1 MENLTT
7 DQLLAE
13 LAKRGYVTDGLW
25 TIVDAEM
32 ELDVYNENNGTS
44 HTLTDEEKMDIVTD
58 TLMSDTIVERMYEII
73 GNKISDIFNNAI

>member
-7 DQLLAE
+7 DQLLKE

-25 TIVDAEM
+25 TITDAEM
-32 ELDVYNENNGTS
+32 ELDVYNEVNGTS
-44 HTLTDEEKMDIVTD
+44 HTLTDDEKMDIVTD
-58 TLMSDTIVERMYEII
+58 ALMDDTIVERMYEII

>member
-25 TIVDAEM
+25 TITDAEM
-32 ELDVYNENNGTS
+32 ELDYYNEINGTDHKLS
-44 HTLTDEEKMDIVTD
+44 NEQKMDIVTD
-58 TLMSDTIVERMYEII
+58 ALLDDTIVERMYQMI

>member
-7 DQLLAE
+7 QDLLKE

-44 HTLTDEEKMDIVTD
+44 HTLTDDEKMDIVTD
-58 TLMSDTIVERMYEII
+58 ALMDDTIVERMYEII
-73 GNKISDIFNNAI
+73 GNKISDIFNKAI

>member
-7 DQLLAE
+7 EQLLTE
-13 LAKRGYVTDGLW
+13 LSKRGYVTDGLW

-32 ELDVYNENNGTS
+32 ELDVYNEENGTS
-44 HTLTDEEKMDIVTD
+44 HTLTDEQKMDIVTD
-58 TLMSDTIVERMYEII
+58 ALMDDTIVERMYEII

>member
-7 DQLLAE
+7 QDLLKE

-32 ELDVYNENNGTS
+32 EIDVYNENNGTS
-44 HTLTDEEKMDIVTD
+44 HTLTDEEKMNIVTD
-58 TLMSDTIVERMYEII
+58 ALLDDTIVERMYEII
-73 GNKISDIFNNAI
+73 GDKISDIFNNAI

>member
-7 DQLLAE
+7 EQLLTE

-32 ELDVYNENNGTS
+32 ELDVYNENNGTN
-44 HTLTDEEKMDIVTD
+44 HKLTDDEKMDIVTD
-58 TLMSDTIVERMYEII
+58 ALLDDTIVERMYEII